1 MYDEDRAGEGKR
13 SVAKPERDSVIIA
26 LREQLDH
33 QRAAL
38 ELTAAKL
45 GAAEARLT
53 EREDKCREL
62 EYRLKQGRA
71 DQEAAAARRRAAILS
86 DRAQFASLEANVAL
100 LQTRIGALEAENSQI
115 STHSNALEAELV
127 AMQASPRWRAGK
139 VAMWPLAPIFWWR
152 RRSKTRGLEQQAAA
166 VDASELFDADSYLKE
181 NPDVAAAG
189 VDPLRH
195 YLDVG
200 WKEGRNA
207 GPSFDGAWYLE
218 QHPDVKDA
226 GVCPLLHYVEHG
238 IAEGRHPLPTSG
250 AGADKA
256 KHRKLPLAP
265 DLFALR
271 ARSRRAERALV
282 AWLPDAE
289 SAETLRRALGE
300 RAQTVDLIVARTSG
314 APDGEKID
322 AITGNPTTDSVA
334 FPAAYTPAQA
344 LLHIAMEGPLRE
356 FKSAI
361 WLDGS
366 AVTDWT
372 ATTSALQLLLTAPP
386 AASLVADA
394 LKSAPA
400 SVATGLEN
408 QIKRFAL
415 RLGRKPDV
423 DTDTAYPAGALLEI
437 PALFVEQLRAY
448 QIRPADLFLRAQSAD
463 QSDRTRTID
472 SNDSRA
478 VLFGVLSIIA
488 QEADLPVQTVQ
499 KTSTSPAPDHRGA
512 SVKAIAFY
520 LPQFHPI
527 AENDSWWGRGFTEW
541 SNVTKARA
549 LFDLHHQPKLPADLG
564 YYDLRNPDTQ
574 LAQANLAHD
583 HNVHGFC
590 YYYYWFG
597 GKKILNQPIE
607 QMVESGEPDFP
618 FCVCWANENWSR
630 NWDGQNRYVLLKQ
643 TYSEESNRALIR
655 EFIKLMKD
663 PRYIRFNGKPVL
675 IVYRIRIIPNWRETA
690 EMWRSECRKAG
701 IGEIHLCAVRFG
713 LEPLEGAP
721 EAFGL
726 DAYVLFP
733 PHETRRIDA
742 RGHVPNLRDGFN
754 GEIFGYDDA
763 VEGDLE
769 RFDNGAPWPV
779 HRGAMV
785 SWDNTAR
792 RQRDSR
798 IYFGSTPARLYY
810 WLKNIIQ
817 QEDKNHPDREE
828 RLVFINAWNEWAEGA
843 MLEPSQLFGRGYL
856 KAVERAIGDRAAD
869 RPRPSPALPLP
880 THAIDAS
887 TPPTAVDT
895 QWINGAVERVSGA
908 PTVLLC
914 AHIVS
919 HELFGAERSFLDM
932 LDAMRGL
939 RINVIVALPTDQ
951 HPFYTELV
959 RTRSMGV
966 SIIPY
971 EQWSDDR
978 EADGDVVA
986 AFSDLIVEK
995 EIDVVYANTI
1005 VLMEPLI
1012 AARRCN
1018 RKTLA
1023 HARELIDCDE
1033 DLVKRIDRPA
1043 DEIIQQVFEWCDG
1056 VVGNSH
1062 ATEALF
1068 HRDGKTFYAP
1078 NVVVAA
1084 DFDIPNLLEDEIRFV
1099 IASSNIP
1106 KKGVPDFI
1114 ELARRVETRAPNA
1127 RFFVVGPDNM
1137 YVESWKADNPPGN
1150 LSFTHYRQTPLE
1162 AISLGNVIVSMSHFA
1177 ESFGRTV
1184 AEAAAARRPV
1194 IAYAHGAVTELIED
1208 GVTGF
1213 LAQPYDIDA
1222 AADAVVALCN
1232 SPSRIGEMGEAARKR
1247 MIERFSPRALR
1258 DGIWRALETVSARGI
1273 AARPEVAGRPV
1284 TIVVPVYNAPDET
1297 RDCLESLRKT
1307 IEPGAARIIVLNDA
1321 SPDPRIRALL
1331 EEWRNEAGFE
1341 IVHHSKNMGYTANVN
1356 TGLAMAGDDD
1366 VVLLNSDAIATRG
1379 FLEGLQRAAYARADI
1394 GTATAMGDNAGAFSF
1409 PEFNAPNPKPQGIT
1423 HDAHAAAILERTS
1436 HLPPVEVP
1444 TGSGFCMYIRR
1455 DMIEAIGAFDESAFP
1470 RGYGEENDFCMR
1482 GLRAGW
1488 RHVISPYAYVFHKRS
1503 ASFGDAKD
1511 ALVKAGVDTVTRRY
1525 PDYAERT
1532 KAAFGSE
1539 EMSALRTA
1547 SDWRR

>member
-1 MYDEDRAGEGKR
+1 MYDQHRAGEGNR
-13 SVAKPERDSVIIA
+13 SVAKSERDSVIIA

-33 QRAAL
+33 QRAAF

-53 EREDKCREL
+53 ERENKCREL
-62 EYRLKQGRA
+62 EHRLKKGQA

-86 DRAQFASLEANVAL
+86 DRAQFASLEAQVAQL
-100 LQTRIGALEAENSQI
+100 LTRIGALEAENSQL
-115 STHSNALEAELV
+115 STLSAE
-127 AMQASPRWRAGK
+127 MQASPRWRAGK
-139 VAMWPLAPIFWWR
+139 VAMVPLAPIFWWR
-152 RRSKTRGLEQQAAA
+152 RRSKAHGLERQVAA
-166 VDASELFDADSYLKE
+166 VDASGLFDADTYLKE

-189 VDPLRH
+189 VNPLKH
-195 YLDVG
+195 YLDIG
-200 WKEGRNA
+200 WKESRNA
-207 GPSFDGAWYLE
+207 GPSFDGDWYLE
-218 QHPDVKDA
+218 QNPDVKDA
-226 GVCPLLHYVEHG
+226 GVCPLLHYLENG
-238 IAEGRHPLPTSG
+238 RAEGRHPAPPSS
-250 AGADKA
+250 ASADKV
-256 KHRKLPLAP
+256 KGRKLPPAP

-271 ARSRRAERALV
+271 AHSRRAERAVV

-289 SAETLRRALGE
+289 SAEALRRALGE
-300 RAQTVDLIVARTSG
+300 RAQTVDLIVARASG
-314 APDGEKID
+314 APDGERID
-322 AITGNPTTDSVA
+322 SITANPATDSVA
-334 FPAAYTPAQA
+334 FSIAYTPAQI
-344 LLHIAMEGPLRE
+344 LLHFAMEGPLRE
-356 FKSAI
+356 FTSVI
-361 WLDGS
+361 WIDGS

-372 ATTSALQLLLTAPP
+372 TTTSALQLLLTAPP
-386 AASLVADA
+386 AANLTADA
-394 LKSAPA
+394 LNSTPA
-400 SVATGLEN
+400 SVAASLEN
-408 QIKRFAL
+408 KIKRFVL
-415 RLGRKPDV
+415 RLGRRPHVDV
-423 DTDTAYPAGALLEI
+423 DAVYPAGALLEI
-437 PALFVEQLRAY
+437 PSLFIEQLRAY
-448 QIRPADLFLRAQSAD
+448 QMRPADLFLRTESVA

-478 VLFGVLSIIA
+478 VLFGVLNIIA
-488 QEADLPVQTVQ
+488 QEADLPVQTVE
-499 KTSTSPAPDHRGA
+499 TVSVSPTPDDNGA
-512 SVKAIAFY
+512 SVKTIAFY

-527 AENDSWWGRGFTEW
+527 AENDAWWGRGFTEW
-541 SNVTKARA
+541 SNVTKARS
-549 LFDLHHQPKLPADLG
+549 LFDRHHQPKLPADLG
-564 YYDLRNPDTQ
+564 YYDLRNADTQ

-583 HNVHGFC
+583 HGVYGFC

-655 EFIKLMKD
+655 EFIKLMRD

-675 IVYRIRIIPNWRETA
+675 IVYRIRIIPNWRESA

-721 EAFGL
+721 EEFGL

-742 RGHVPNLRDGFN
+742 RGHVPNLNGEFN

-785 SWDNTAR
+785 DWDNTAR
-792 RQRDSR
+792 RPKDSR
-798 IYFGSTPARLYY
+798 IYFGSTPARFYN

-817 QEDKNHPDREE
+817 QEDKNYPDRKE

-856 KAVERAIGDRAAD
+856 KAVKRAIGDRAAD
-869 RPRPSPALPLP
+869 RPRPSPVLPIP
-880 THAIDAS
+880 SHAVDAS
-887 TPPTAVDT
+887 SPPTAVDT
-895 QWINGAVERVSGA
+895 QWVNGAAERISGA

-932 LDAMRGL
+932 LDAMEAL
-939 RINVIVALPTDQ
+939 RVNVIVALPTDK

-959 RTRSMGV
+959 RTRSIGV
-966 SIIPY
+966 STIPY

-978 EADGDVVA
+978 EPDENIVA
-986 AFSDLIVEK
+986 AFNDLIVERD
-995 EIDVVYANTI
+995 IDVVYANTI

-1018 RKTLA
+1018 RKTLV
-1023 HARELIDCDE
+1023 HARELVDCDD
-1033 DLVKRIDRPA
+1033 DLIQQIDRPA
-1043 DEIIQQVFEWCDG
+1043 DEIIQQVFEWSDG

-1078 NVVVAA
+1078 NVIVAD

-1114 ELARRVETRAPNA
+1114 ELARRVETQAPQA
-1127 RFFVVGPDNM
+1127 RFFVVGPDNR
-1137 YVESWKADNPPGN
+1137 YVENWKADNPPGN
-1150 LSFTHYRQTPLE
+1150 LSFTHYRETPLE

-1213 LAQPYDIDA
+1213 LAQPEDIEA

-1232 SPSRIGEMGEAARKR
+1232 DPSQIREMGKAARAR
-1247 MIERFSPRALR
+1247 MIERYSPRALR

-1273 AARPEVAGRPV
+1273 AARPEVAARPV
-1284 TIVVPVYNAPDET
+1284 TIIVPVYNAPNET
-1297 RDCLESLRKT
+1297 RDCLESLRAT
-1307 IEPGAARIIVLNDA
+1307 LEPGAARVVVLNDA
-1321 SPDPRIRALL
+1321 SPDPQVRTLL
-1331 EEWRNEAGFE
+1331 DEWRDETGFE

-1356 TGLAMAGDDD
+1356 AGLAVAGDDD
-1366 VVLLNSDAIATRG
+1366 IVLLNSDAIVTGG

-1394 GTATAMGDNAGAFSF
+1394 GTATAMSDNAGAFSF
-1409 PEFNAPNPKPQGIT
+1409 PEFNAPNPKPRGIS
-1423 HDAHAAAILERTS
+1423 HDAHAAAILKRTS

-1455 DMIEAIGAFDESAFP
+1455 DMIEAIGNFDENAFP

-1482 GLRAGW
+1482 GLRGGW

-1511 ALVKAGVDTVTRRY
+1511 ALVKAGVDVVTSRY

-1532 KAAFGSE
+1532 KAAFASE
-1539 EMSALRTA
+1539 EMSALRAA